1 MARYA
6 WAIECENWDTTTL
19 YSSIDDAYA
28 ALVEIINERCYGIYT
43 MPSIEEMLEDLDRSY
58 GKCKREKQS
67 EFGVSG
73 TAFWASKIEIRG
85 EEEVGF
91 IWKINFN
98 DGHTFERYTDSAEMA
113 QRIME
118 EYILNQGDI
127 YWELDEDGIKKKLD
141 ELATSRREDETYFGC
156 TFDDFT
162 SICSAERIAL
172 N

>member
-1 MARYA
+1 MKKYV
-6 WAIECENWDTTTL
+6 WLIECEDWTNATL

-28 ALVEIINERCYGIYT
+28 ALEKIVNEQCYGIYT
-43 MPSIEEMLEDLDRSY
+43 FPSIEEMLSELNYSY
-58 GKCKREKQS
+58 GICKKNNRS
-67 EFGVSG
+67 EFGISG
-73 TAFWASKIEIRG
+73 TGFWASKIEIKG
-85 EEEVGF
+85 EEEMGF

-98 DGHTFERYTDSAEMA
+98 DGHTFERYTDNAEMA

-118 EYILNQGDI
+118 EYVLNQGDI